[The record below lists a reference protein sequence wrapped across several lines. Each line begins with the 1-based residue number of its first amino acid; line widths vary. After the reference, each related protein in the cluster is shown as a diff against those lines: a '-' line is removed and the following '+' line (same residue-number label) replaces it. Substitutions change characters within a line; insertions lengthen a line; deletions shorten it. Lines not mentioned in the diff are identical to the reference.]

1 MFSNGWKLQLW
12 MRKFFNNTPT
22 SVRVQVP
29 ADEVIEQV
37 VPQRSSLSKMTKKEL
52 EELGREKGIE
62 LDGRKTKQRIID
74 DLLNHLKG

>member
-1 MFSNGWKLQLW
+1 MFSNGWKIQLW
-12 MRKFFNNTPT
+12 MRKFFINSPQ
-22 SVRVQVP
+22 SVS
-29 ADEVIEQV
+29 DEVIEQV

-62 LDGRKTKQRIID
+62 LDRRKTKQRIID